1 MPKSVFVWLS
11 EWSPLRRRW
20 EDTPQ
25 LHSVKRR
32 IYSVCLVMSLLLIVL
47 TSFLA
52 QKDSFLFP
60 FHLGLHT
67 FGFVVALTALV
78 CLRWPKWL
86 RLIEL
91 LMATGIFAY
100 ALLWDALYLILNVL
114 PSRELVI
121 THGPVFLLGS
131 VILSLMVPQRALLPL
146 LAIPFSLHLLLSWPL
161 LLRFPWGDVQS
172 ARLVTELATLTTLIP
187 LMLVGEYQRAVVLAE
202 QATHSL
208 HKLVETDPLTGILN
222 RRGLMSQ
229 LERGIAVVALLDI
242 DHFKSINDTYGHEQG
257 DAVLKAVGDYL
268 SGLASAAPP
277 STDLASAD
285 LASIHLASANLRS
298 PQNVQVGRWGG
309 EEFLVLLRQLPVAGV
324 VAWGEQLRA
333 GIQHLYP
340 DGLAIAVSIG
350 VAVQLPE
357 EPVAQTLRRVDGLM
371 YQAKFGGRNRVVVAE
386 ESELDESGQIEL
398 V

>member
-1 MPKSVFVWLS
+1 MPKNVFVWLA

-20 EDTPQ
+20 EDTPE
-25 LHSVKRR
+25 LHSAKRR

-47 TSFLA
+47 TSVLA
-52 QKDSFLFP
+52 QRDSFLFP
-60 FHLGLHT
+60 FQLGLHT
-67 FGFVVALTALV
+67 FGFAVALTALV
-78 CLRWPKWL
+78 CLRWPKWI

-100 ALLWDALYLILNVL
+100 TLLWDALYLILGVL
-114 PSRELVI
+114 PGRELVI
-121 THGPVFLLGS
+121 THGPVFLLGA

-146 LAIPFSLHLLLSWPL
+146 LAIPFSLHVLLSWPL
-161 LLRFPWGDVQS
+161 LLRFPWGDVHS
-172 ARLVTELATLTTLIP
+172 ARLVTELVTLTTLVP

-208 HKLVETDPLTGILN
+208 HKLIETDPLTGILN
-222 RRGLMSQ
+222 RWGLMSQ
-229 LERGIAVVALLDI
+229 LEQGTAMVVLLDI

-268 SGLASAAPP
+268 SGLASVGPP
-277 STDLASAD
+277 SADPPSANLASAD
-285 LASIHLASANLRS
+285 LLS

-309 EEFLVLLRQLPVAGV
+309 EEFLLLLRQLPAEGVA
-324 VAWGEQLRA
+324 AWGEHLRA
-333 GIQHLYP
+333 GIQHLCP
-340 DGLAIAVSIG
+340 AGHPITVSIG
-350 VAVQLPE
+350 VAVQVLE

-371 YQAKFGGRNRVVVAE
+371 YQAKFGGRNRVVVAAE
-386 ESELDESGQIEL
+386 ESGLQESGQIEL